1 MTRQITKFFT
11 SLSGLI
17 EPKSVFSDLALKS
30 IDGPYAI
37 LTGLGIRAEVW
48 EPHECNCEF
57 CDHEDGIQQERNFL
71 SEKQLQDFID
81 DESLEED
88 VKILGEIFW
97 AKAVK
102 QESPED
108 FELRSK

>member
-17 EPKSVFSDLALKS
+17 EPRSVFSDLALKS
-30 IDGPYAI
+30 IDGLYVI
-37 LTGLGIRAEVW
+37 LTGFGIRAEVW

-57 CDHEDGIQQERNFL
+57 CDHSEGIQQERNFL
-71 SEKQLQDFID
+71 SEKQLQEFID
-81 DESLEED
+81 DASPDEK

-102 QESPED
+102 QESSEN